1 LVCLRGNVISATDQS
16 VSTRNYNRTWTAEK
30 LVLNSTLAS
39 VQNSFND
46 TGFKSIQLLLITDQL
61 CRDSV
66 SKLVYIAPHPVFAI
80 NGVTKLCKNET
91 LNLNA
96 TPALMYS
103 YQWKFDQDNFSS
115 GSNYSRLCSIDGN
128 YNLLVIAR
136 NGFDCLDSQLRKIRV
151 NPLPVPVIT
160 FDGQPS
166 ANGKGIDI
174 SVSDASGI
182 PVLARNWNFSNG
194 ATGNNIKE
202 VLVFTDSVTLFA
214 KLTITDTNGCVGTA
228 QSSKF
233 FIIPNNYYLPNTFT
247 PDGDRVNDEFKLNGY
262 IQVKNF
268 SMKVFNRWGEQVFE
282 SKDPNIGWDGS
293 FMGEQVP
300 NGSFVYMVEFEDVTG
315 KKVEKK
321 GYIMVMR

>member
-1 LVCLRGNVISATDQS
+1 M
-16 VSTRNYNRTWTAEK
+16 
-30 LVLNSTLAS
+30 
-39 VQNSFND
+39 
-46 TGFKSIQLLLITDQL
+46 QLLLITDQL

-115 GSNYSRLCSIDGN
+115 GSNYSRLCSSDGN

-268 SMKVFNRWGEQVFE
+268 SMKVFNRWGEMVYE
-282 SKDPNIGWDGS
+282 THDLLGMWDGK
-293 FMGEQVP
+293 FKGEACEQDVYIYTV
-300 NGSFVYMVEFEDVTG
+300 NGEYFNNELFGFRGTVTLL
-315 KKVEKK
+315 
-321 GYIMVMR
+321 R